1 MSTILVLGD
10 LHGSCM
16 HPKAVEFLAE
26 IKRVHKP
33 DLVVQ
38 VGDVWDGY
46 NFSRY
51 LRDPDTPNA
60 EDEIAA
66 TIKALKPLYKLFPV
80 MQLCY
85 GNHDLRHLK
94 KALENNIPESLFRSV
109 KDILEAPVGWVFND
123 FWEFHDEDAGPI
135 LFHHGEMF
143 GGPQLPNML
152 QTLRTNHVIGH
163 IHSEG
168 GHILYQNN
176 GINTVWAANAG
187 CLIDHESYAFRYA
200 KKSRYKGVN
209 GALLIIDGSPFFAPM
224 L

>member
-1 MSTILVLGD
+1 MNILVIGD
-10 LHGSCM
+10 LHGNCM
-16 HPKAVEFLAE
+16 HPDAVKFLAD

-33 DLVVQ
+33 ELVVQ
-38 VGDVWDGY
+38 VGDLWDGY

-51 LRDPDTPNA
+51 LKDPDSPNA
-60 EDEIAA
+60 EQEIES
-66 TIKALKPLYKLFPV
+66 TIEALQPLYKLFPE
-80 MQLCY
+80 MKICY

-94 KALENNIPESLFRSV
+94 KALDLSIPSSLFRSV
-109 KDILEAPVGWVFND
+109 KDILQAPEG
-123 FWEFHDEDAGPI
+123 WEFGDYWEYTDEEAGPI

-143 GGPQLPNML
+143 GGPQLPSML
-152 QTLRTNHVIGH
+152 QTLRTNHVVGH

-187 CLIDHESYAFRYA
+187 CLIDSESYAFRYA

-209 GALLIIDGSPFFAPM
+209 GALLIIDGTPVFLP